1 MTRKYFAAMAS
12 VGLVALAIAGC
23 GSSGGGNSS
32 PMAAAASTSGPAVNA
47 TNTALGK
54 IVTDTK
60 GRTLYQFTKDTGTMS
75 SCTGACASEWLPFT
89 ATSKP
94 SAGDGVSGAITLVK
108 RADGAKQVALDGHPL
123 YYFVG
128 DQSAGQANGQG
139 VDDFGAKWFAVGPSG
154 AQVTAVA
161 KSNSGGNSSSSGS
174 NGGYSY

>member
-1 MTRKYFAAMAS
+1 MTRKYFGALAS

-23 GSSGGGNSS
+23 GGGGGSNSS
-32 PMAAAASTSGPAVNA
+32 STPAAASTSGAAVNS
-47 TNTALGK
+47 TNSALGT
-54 IVTDTK
+54 IVTDGK
-60 GRTLYQFTKDTGTMS
+60 GRTLYLFTKDSGTMS

-94 SAGDGVSGAITLVK
+94 AIGGGVSAGDIKLVK
-108 RADGAKQVALDGHPL
+108 RSDGAMQVALNGHPL

-154 AQVTAVA
+154 AQVTAAA
-161 KSNSGGNSSSSGS
+161 KSTSSSGG
-174 NGGYSY
+174 GGYSY